1 MFTTGYGG
9 HRDLHV
15 RTHPFPT
22 RRSSDL
28 ANKGV
33 LESAAG
39 TKQTSAGGKLILIAV
54 AGVSLAAAFLL
65 GWLYIG
71 RRVGLPLIALTGGMA
86 RLANREWQTDV
97 TDRSRADEI
106 GDMAPAGPGF
116 KRKAAENEQLTS

>member
-33 LESAAG
+33 LDSAAG
-39 TKQTSAGGKLILIAV
+39 AKQTSAGGKLILIAV

-71 RRVGLPLIALTGGMA
+71 RRVGLPLTALTGVMA
-86 RLANREWQTDV
+86 RLANRDWQTDV
-97 TDRSRADEI
+97 PDRSRQED
-106 GDMAPAGPGF
+106 
-116 KRKAAENEQLTS
+116 RKSTRLNSSH